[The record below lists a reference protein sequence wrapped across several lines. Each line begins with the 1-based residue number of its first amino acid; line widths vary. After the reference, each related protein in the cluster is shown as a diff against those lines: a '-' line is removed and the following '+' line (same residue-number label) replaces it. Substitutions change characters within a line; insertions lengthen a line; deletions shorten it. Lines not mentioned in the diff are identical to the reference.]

1 MKWKSLKKLGLRVLL
16 PTAVLLTPGCSKTE
30 SQPDS
35 RTSTDARVQRVTLP
49 EPKVSKPVQAQP
61 ARSLSRESVARV
73 YEKRCDSLCTQ
84 MLPVIRQFEC
94 INNQPVPY
102 PYLDTKGLI
111 TIGYGSNIDQWERFC
126 QIDFIKNPKTG
137 QVMNTAEKRAY
148 YSQIRRLKPQF
159 KTKGNKEKPFNRP
172 ATVYQKHFT
181 YKATPASMEKM
192 CRTDMRACLNGLEK
206 TLAKENIILMN
217 MPDVQIMALMD
228 IYYNTGNLNP
238 KKWPSLYKAL
248 KAKDYKTAA
257 LESRRKS
264 VETARNQWTAVNI
277 LKAKYYPE
285 PSLGTL
291 MAAFKIGPNRLPA
304 ETIALAARMRDPNS

>member
-1 MKWKSLKKLGLRVLL
+1 MHQQSTG
-16 PTAVLLTPGCSKTE
+16 AV
-30 SQPDS
+30 
-35 RTSTDARVQRVTLP
+35 
-49 EPKVSKPVQAQP
+49 
-61 ARSLSRESVARV
+61 
-73 YEKRCDSLCTQ
+73 
-84 MLPVIRQFEC
+84 
-94 INNQPVPY
+94 Y

-111 TIGYGSNIDQWERFC
+111 TIGYGSNIDKWERFC

-148 YSQIRRLKPQF
+148 YNQIRRLKPRF

-181 YKATPASMEKM
+181 YKATPASMEQM

-248 KAKDYKTAA
+248 KAKDYKKAA
-257 LESRRKS
+257 LETRRKDVS
-264 VETARNQWTAVNI
+264 LARNNWAAEQV
-277 LKAKYYPE
+277 LKAGQSPE
-285 PSLGTL
+285 SSLGTL
-291 MAAFKIGPNRLPA
+291 MAAFRIGPNRLPA
-304 ETIALAARMRDPNS
+304 QNMALAARIHNSNS